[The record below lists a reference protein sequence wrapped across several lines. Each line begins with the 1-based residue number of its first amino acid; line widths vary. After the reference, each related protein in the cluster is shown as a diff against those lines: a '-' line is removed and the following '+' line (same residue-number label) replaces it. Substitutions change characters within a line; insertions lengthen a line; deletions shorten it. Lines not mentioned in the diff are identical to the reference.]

1 MKRFEAELLKE
12 DWPQVRPDVEVKR
25 VAIPQG
31 TETYILCRTTG
42 RTEKERAIRKR
53 FSTRME
59 EALRRLQTTIAERRL
74 KDRNKMERRLGKI
87 QARHLQVKD
96 LFEVTLRD
104 TPAGVGLVWEMKAE
118 GKVWRGFAGGR
129 LPVAHQFAGG
139 LGRGDVVQYLQRT
152 EAEVSFRALKS
163 ELSIRPLF
171 HQKEP
176 RVKAHV
182 LVAFSGMPCECRAEF
197 FLAGAPFCCGP
208 SAGAPR

>member
-12 DWPQVRPDVEVKR
+12 DWTQVRPDVEVKR

-87 QARHLQVKD
+87 QARHSQVKD

-139 LGRGDVVQYLQRT
+139 LGRGEVVQVHATDRSR
-152 EAEVSFRALKS
+152 ASFRALKS
-163 ELSIRPLF
+163 ELSIRPVTNF
-171 HQKEP
+171 
-176 RVKAHV
+176 
-182 LVAFSGMPCECRAEF
+182 G
-197 FLAGAPFCCGP
+197 
-208 SAGAPR
+208 